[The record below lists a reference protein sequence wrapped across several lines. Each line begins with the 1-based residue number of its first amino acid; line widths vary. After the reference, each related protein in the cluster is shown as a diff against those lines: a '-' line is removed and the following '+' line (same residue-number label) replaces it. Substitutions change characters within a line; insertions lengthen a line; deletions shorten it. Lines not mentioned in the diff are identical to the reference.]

1 MSELDNVRDEIV
13 QFWSQMAPYWAIS
26 PAAARVHAYLLATT
40 ELSDTDQLMEGL
52 GLSRGAVSMACKELR
67 EWGLIRQSKPAG
79 SRKVQFY
86 AETDWESAIRAIA
99 ENRRR
104 REWGP
109 IERRVSEWSERLKKD
124 RSKPA
129 GEVRDR
135 LVGIAAL
142 VGAANESADAL
153 LGGKTVKGLGMRF
166 LLSRVL
172 SRQKKRS

>member
-1 MSELDNVRDEIV
+1 MSELDEIRDEVV

-26 PAAARVHAYLLATT
+26 PAAARVHAYLLTCS
-40 ELSDTDQLMEGL
+40 EEVDTDGLMVGL

-67 EWGLIRQSKPAG
+67 DWGLVLQQKPAG
-79 SRKVQFY
+79 SRKVFFR
-86 AETDWESAIRAIA
+86 AETDWENAIRAIA

-109 IERRVSEWSERLKKD
+109 IERRMSDWADRLKRDRSAEAKEVRERL
-124 RSKPA
+124 
-129 GEVRDR
+129 
-135 LVGIAAL
+135 LGIHAL

-153 LGGKTVKGLGMRF
+153 LGGRTVKGLGMRF

-172 SRQKKRS
+172 KRQKKQP